1 MRKIVHLDFN
11 YFFVQ
16 VEENLN
22 PNLKGKPLAVGS
34 VTSRG
39 VISTSNYLARSF
51 GIKSGMAVSEAR
63 RLCKDLL
70 ILEGS
75 YRQYSKISNR
85 IFSYLRG
92 LFPLVEQMGIDEGFI
107 DVTDYLTDKISD
119 YDSLRDLQFAIFNK
133 FSIKCSIGLSFT
145 KFLAK
150 MASDMEKPLG
160 LTILTKENYKEKLS
174 KLPIKD
180 FFGIGK
186 KTYPRLEKL
195 NIKTIG
201 DLVYCQDMNL
211 IKSLGNIYTYCLEC
225 FNGLTSDIVNIESS
239 LPKSCSASR
248 TFSNDTNDY
257 EEIKACL
264 LEQARQVSEELK
276 SYDLVGKTVVLTL
289 RDSNFETHSKRI
301 TVNNPTNDVDEILS
315 YGMKIFDSFAKEGVL
330 LRLVGIGVDN
340 LIKKGQKYIEKTDF
354 VQNNIFDNSPKEP
367 NSCTID
373 DIQIVENSKKTVDEL
388 VEMFNNQLSSPI
400 LFKGNKLNK
409 KTE

>member
-107 DVTDYLTDKISD
+107 DVTDYLSDKISD

-160 LTILTKENYKEKLS
+160 LTILTKENYKEKLA

>member
-160 LTILTKENYKEKLS
+160 LTILTKENYKEKLA

>member
-160 LTILTKENYKEKLS
+160 LTILTKENYKEKLA

-340 LIKKGQKYIEKTDF
+340 LIKKGQRYIEKTDF

>member
-107 DVTDYLTDKISD
+107 DVTDYLSDKISD

-160 LTILTKENYKEKLS
+160 LTILTKENYKEKLA

-301 TVNNPTNDVDEILS
+301 TVNNPTNDVDEIFS

-367 NSCTID
+367 NFCTID
-373 DIQIVENSKKTVDEL
+373 DIQIVDNSKKTVDEL

>member
-1 MRKIVHLDFN
+1 
-11 YFFVQ
+11 
-16 VEENLN
+16 
-22 PNLKGKPLAVGS
+22 
-34 VTSRG
+34 
-39 VISTSNYLARSF
+39 
-51 GIKSGMAVSEAR
+51 
-63 RLCKDLL
+63 
-70 ILEGS
+70 
-75 YRQYSKISNR
+75 
-85 IFSYLRG
+85 
-92 LFPLVEQMGIDEGFI
+92 
-107 DVTDYLTDKISD
+107 
-119 YDSLRDLQFAIFNK
+119 
-133 FSIKCSIGLSFT
+133 
-145 KFLAK
+145 
-150 MASDMEKPLG
+150 
-160 LTILTKENYKEKLS
+160 
-174 KLPIKD
+174 
-180 FFGIGK
+180 
-186 KTYPRLEKL
+186 
-195 NIKTIG
+195 
-201 DLVYCQDMNL
+201 MNL

>member
-51 GIKSGMAVSEAR
+51 GVKSGIAVSEAR

-85 IFSYLRG
+85 IFSYLRS

-107 DVTDYLTDKISD
+107 DVTDYLSDKISD

-150 MASDMEKPLG
+150 MDSDMEKPLG
-160 LTILTKENYKEKLS
+160 LTILTKENYKQKLA

-201 DLVYCQDMNL
+201 DLVYCKDMNL
-211 IKSLGNIYTYCLEC
+211 IKSLGNIYTYCMEC

-264 LEQARQVSEELK
+264 LEQARQVSDELK

-301 TVNNPTNDVDEILS
+301 TVNDPTNDVDEILS

-354 VQNNIFDNSPKEP
+354 VQNNIFDNSPKEQ

>member
-160 LTILTKENYKEKLS
+160 LTILTKENYKEKLA

-201 DLVYCQDMNL
+201 DLVYCQDMKL

>member
-107 DVTDYLTDKISD
+107 DVTDYLSDKISD

-160 LTILTKENYKEKLS
+160 LTILTKENYKEKLA

-367 NSCTID
+367 NFCTID
-373 DIQIVENSKKTVDEL
+373 DIQIVDNSKKTVDEL

>member
-51 GIKSGMAVSEAR
+51 GVKSGIAVSEAR

-85 IFSYLRG
+85 IFSYLRS

-107 DVTDYLTDKISD
+107 DVTDYLSDKISD

-160 LTILTKENYKEKLS
+160 LTILTKENYKQKLA

-201 DLVYCQDMNL
+201 DLVYCKDMNL
-211 IKSLGNIYTYCLEC
+211 IKSLGNIYTYCMEC

-264 LEQARQVSEELK
+264 LEQARQVSDELK

-301 TVNNPTNDVDEILS
+301 TVNDPTNDVDEILS

-354 VQNNIFDNSPKEP
+354 VQNNIFDNSPKEQ